1 MAQPPL
7 APPQNASGQG
17 NAPVISNIFW
27 TVRQKLWPQT
37 TIPSATYFM
46 DYHPNGQGAPIWRLN
61 SIRRPAPMAHE
72 QIVSNRLG
80 QHDQPQTQARPVTAQ
95 RSQKTIGLTLA
106 IFGAL
111 LLTPDTLFMRL
122 SQLDGFN
129 MLLWRG
135 GLSGLAYFM
144 IWLWMRGPRDLSNI
158 WTRNF
163 AIIVAC
169 QTGNAA
175 LFSLAIALAPVIVV
189 LIGVATL
196 PIFAALLSRLL
207 LGEALSMRTLITAA
221 MVFLGL
227 FISVLGSDDGHL
239 MLDLTTLIGAGLGLG
254 VAFSLAM
261 NFTIIRKD
269 TDVPFVLAI
278 AVGAI
283 AAAGLAAVFATTL
296 AWPPLPQMAAIA
308 LTGIFILPL
317 SFVTLSYAA
326 RFVPSS
332 TVSLIMLLE
341 TVLGPLWVWWGID
354 EAPSAMMLIGGGIVL
369 TCLSV
374 FLILEGRKAA

>member
-1 MAQPPL
+1 MP
-7 APPQNASGQG
+7 
-17 NAPVISNIFW
+17 
-27 TVRQKLWPQT
+27 
-37 TIPSATYFM
+37 
-46 DYHPNGQGAPIWRLN
+46 
-61 SIRRPAPMAHE
+61 HE
-72 QIVSNRLG
+72 QMFSNRQG
-80 QHDQPQTQARPVTAQ
+80 QHDRPQTEARPVTAP

-144 IWLWMRGPRDLSNI
+144 IWLWKRGPRELSNI

-189 LIGVATL
+189 LIGVATV

-354 EAPSAMMLIGGGIVL
+354 EAPSATMLIGVGIVL
-369 TCLSV
+369 TCLDV
-374 FLILEGRKAA
+374 FLILEGRSADGNICG